1 MKDPAGAT
9 APAERLEFI
18 DSLRGFALFGVFAAN
33 LLIFSGILYLTDDQR
48 AALFSSFD
56 SLAYDAE
63 LLLVENKF
71 MGLFSLLFGISFWL
85 FLSRAIARGGSA
97 TGLFYRRIFWLF
109 VIGLAHGGLLWCFD
123 ILRFY
128 ALWAVCLPLFVG
140 MAPRLLLTLA
150 LICSVLVPALNAG
163 AIAWFAAPSGSG
175 AEADAMALSA
185 FATGSYREV
194 LLANWKYDWHL
205 TYSVSQIGYQVS
217 VFGRLLLGLFV
228 ARTFDLGNLE
238 NHRVLLRRVL
248 LIGAPIGIIGS
259 IVFAGEF
266 FADVKHNPALAFA
279 RRLVVESGFLGMTLS
294 YASGLGL
301 LFLLPGW
308 RRIIRWLAPVGR
320 MALTWYLAQTVFG
333 IWMFYGFVHGPA
345 LIGKVGPWA
354 LVAVCVGGF
363 LLQVIIARVW
373 LSRFRFGPA
382 EWLWRILTYWKPQP
396 LALNSRVEKIA

>member
-1 MKDPAGAT
+1 MTDPAGAT
-9 APAERLEFI
+9 SPSERLEFI

-71 MGLFSLLFGISFWL
+71 IGLFSLLFGISFWI
-85 FLSRAIARGGSA
+85 FLSRAIARGGPA

-109 VIGLAHGGLLWCFD
+109 VIGLAHGWLLWCFD

-140 MAPRLLLTLA
+140 VAPRRLLTLA
-150 LICSVLVPALNAG
+150 LTCSLLLPALNAG
-163 AIAWFAAPSGSG
+163 AIAWFAAPAGSG
-175 AEADAMALSA
+175 AEADAMALAA

-194 LLANWKYDWHL
+194 LFANWKYDWHL
-205 TYSVSQIGYQVS
+205 TLSVSQIGYQVS
-217 VFGRLLLGLFV
+217 VFGRLLLGLYV

-259 IVFAGEF
+259 ILFAGEF

-294 YASGLGL
+294 YAAGLGL

-333 IWMFYGFVHGPA
+333 IWMFYGFAHGPS
-345 LIGKVGPWA
+345 LMGKVGPLV
-354 LVAVCVGGF
+354 LVAVCLGGF
-363 LLQVIIARVW
+363 LLQVILAHFW

-382 EWLWRILTYWKPQP
+382 EWLWRTLTYWKPQP
-396 LALNSRVEKIA
+396 LTLNSKAAKTA